1 MALIDEIRRL
11 AESKDSY
18 DPSITRQREAKVG
31 SRLARAAPAP
41 VVPAARVAEILSRS
55 TPSTVSRAAGV
66 TPAGVPGRTSYAA
79 RLGLPEPV
87 VSNETPE
94 TGGGTD
100 LKGLAGKAFMGII
113 DAVDTPRAAVVSSI
127 KEATDILPGFEGG
140 DGSFDVGD
148 LVQNT
153 RDNYGFGD
161 LVEQVMGPD
170 GTNRNIWLRRGLG
183 FAGDVAA
190 DPLTYLTFG
199 TVQAGKQAAKGAGYV
214 DEAGKLVASS
224 ADVLKPGQEL
234 LDASGKILPA
244 GRGSL
249 DQALASGSRTDL
261 AETIVQQAARRG
273 IVDDAVDRLATEAG
287 KRGRGAFT
295 AKGLARADV
304 DKELVGRLGLT
315 SDLGYRVKVPGTK
328 GINVKGSQRLAQ
340 ASENLKGNMKMNLG
354 GSATAKVFRRM
365 FIGDNS
371 ALGQAER
378 AFTEELITGAPN
390 AAVAARGL
398 AAIKLAKADSYLWMD
413 SATQDAGRMMK
424 GLNKLSKKEAA
435 EITHAVE
442 AGDLD
447 DLSAKVS
454 QWFEKAG
461 VDLNAKGV
469 NFDFRNNYVNH
480 VLTEDAR
487 RAIQTK
493 HPLLA
498 KISGLQGDAAF
509 QNAREL
515 VKDGEFLGEVL
526 ESGSIRELNQISNKV
541 LGFDLF
547 EDDIRVMMG
556 AYLHQGQRQML
567 KESTLQHA
575 ELMGVAKQLD
585 EVVDQG
591 VKDKAVAAK
600 LKEVQAAEAEELA
613 HMRDASRA
621 RKQVVEEGSKV
632 ATVARRADAKA
643 LTEAEKKL
651 DDAFREVTGLERKIT
666 VTEGKLAG
674 HEMALRNWQSVLDD
688 ATRSGKKLQA
698 KKKAEATRE
707 VKRLTKVVDRTKK
720 DLVNTKRRLARA
732 SDPARAKV
740 LKGEVD
746 AGAVALQQS
755 DEQMNAARAARAAMD
770 DPSLPVPGTPTPAL
784 RVAQASKRVEKGR
797 QQWLTENKAWGDASS
812 SFTWMLVDQDSAMAA
827 LRNRLDQFDRIRET
841 RISSPGVGVSN
852 ETVRLN
858 RAQLRENTRLV
869 LKTFDELGDEPT
881 LNMLRNIEAQA
892 AAHDMNAYRAAVTAA
907 EARKQIDVLSDPG
920 FQEHMTRVAGDGFT
934 AINDKVQVPEFFDDA
949 MSKIPETKDEW
960 TALRKTLSLY
970 DSGMNLWKGY
980 ATASPGFV
988 IRNAYTGMFNMWL
1001 DGVSPKSVK
1010 RFSKY
1015 LHIYHRD
1022 GLDAAQKWA
1031 KSYKGGK
1038 FSPKDLQDM
1047 DDALGAA
1054 AASGW
1059 GLTPQEVE
1067 STLIGSK
1074 RSVNPLK
1081 ADFAPI
1087 ERIRHLSSRT
1097 EAVMRGAHA
1106 FDVLQR
1112 GGDVTNALA
1121 RVEKFHFN
1129 YRDITSF
1136 DQAAKRVSPFW
1147 TFYSRNMALQ
1157 ADIWTRFPQKL
1168 NRSYFNLKRNM
1179 ELGTD
1184 EEEVLPEYMREMGA
1198 IRTPFGEDGGGKWYL
1213 TPDLPS
1219 LRFRQDFAQLT
1230 GTGGEGLD
1238 PLRLLSD
1245 TGPAV
1250 KTPVQLI
1257 ANRNLFTNIP
1267 FKNRLHEYDA
1277 DGNVVGREAPGM
1289 LQGEIP
1295 FTGLQ
1300 VPGAGQA
1307 IQQAANLLP
1316 GTEMVDGRLLMQDN
1330 TQSAV
1335 EDFVTV
1341 LGRQSRLDPNQ
1352 PKYEQRQA
1360 ASALSFLGA
1369 PVKQNTEQM
1378 IQGELYGRKV
1388 DAEEEAR
1395 QAAYME
1401 MIQGLSDG

>member
-1 MALIDEIRRL
+1 
-11 AESKDSY
+11 
-18 DPSITRQREAKVG
+18 
-31 SRLARAAPAP
+31 
-41 VVPAARVAEILSRS
+41 
-55 TPSTVSRAAGV
+55 
-66 TPAGVPGRTSYAA
+66 
-79 RLGLPEPV
+79 
-87 VSNETPE
+87 
-94 TGGGTD
+94 
-100 LKGLAGKAFMGII
+100 
-113 DAVDTPRAAVVSSI
+113 
-127 KEATDILPGFEGG
+127 
-140 DGSFDVGD
+140 
-148 LVQNT
+148 
-153 RDNYGFGD
+153 
-161 LVEQVMGPD
+161 
-170 GTNRNIWLRRGLG
+170 
-183 FAGDVAA
+183 
-190 DPLTYLTFG
+190 
-199 TVQAGKQAAKGAGYV
+199 
-214 DEAGKLVASS
+214 
-224 ADVLKPGQEL
+224 
-234 LDASGKILPA
+234 
-244 GRGSL
+244 
-249 DQALASGSRTDL
+249 
-261 AETIVQQAARRG
+261 
-273 IVDDAVDRLATEAG
+273 
-287 KRGRGAFT
+287 
-295 AKGLARADV
+295 
-304 DKELVGRLGLT
+304 
-315 SDLGYRVKVPGTK
+315 
-328 GINVKGSQRLAQ
+328 
-340 ASENLKGNMKMNLG
+340 
-354 GSATAKVFRRM
+354 
-365 FIGDNS
+365 
-371 ALGQAER
+371 
-378 AFTEELITGAPN
+378 
-390 AAVAARGL
+390 
-398 AAIKLAKADSYLWMD
+398 
-413 SATQDAGRMMK
+413 
-424 GLNKLSKKEAA
+424 
-435 EITHAVE
+435 
-442 AGDLD
+442 
-447 DLSAKVS
+447 
-454 QWFEKAG
+454 
-461 VDLNAKGV
+461 
-469 NFDFRNNYVNH
+469 
-480 VLTEDAR
+480 
-487 RAIQTK
+487 
-493 HPLLA
+493 
-498 KISGLQGDAAF
+498 
-509 QNAREL
+509 
-515 VKDGEFLGEVL
+515 
-526 ESGSIRELNQISNKV
+526 
-541 LGFDLF
+541 
-547 EDDIRVMMG
+547 
-556 AYLHQGQRQML
+556 
-567 KESTLQHA
+567 
-575 ELMGVAKQLD
+575 
-585 EVVDQG
+585 
-591 VKDKAVAAK
+591 
-600 LKEVQAAEAEELA
+600 
-613 HMRDASRA
+613 
-621 RKQVVEEGSKV
+621 
-632 ATVARRADAKA
+632 
-643 LTEAEKKL
+643 
-651 DDAFREVTGLERKIT
+651 
-666 VTEGKLAG
+666 
-674 HEMALRNWQSVLDD
+674 
-688 ATRSGKKLQA
+688 
-698 KKKAEATRE
+698 
-707 VKRLTKVVDRTKK
+707 
-720 DLVNTKRRLARA
+720 
-732 SDPARAKV
+732 
-740 LKGEVD
+740 
-746 AGAVALQQS
+746 
-755 DEQMNAARAARAAMD
+755 
-770 DPSLPVPGTPTPAL
+770 
-784 RVAQASKRVEKGR
+784 
-797 QQWLTENKAWGDASS
+797 
-812 SFTWMLVDQDSAMAA
+812 
-827 LRNRLDQFDRIRET
+827 
-841 RISSPGVGVSN
+841 
-852 ETVRLN
+852 
-858 RAQLRENTRLV
+858 
-869 LKTFDELGDEPT
+869 
-881 LNMLRNIEAQA
+881 
-892 AAHDMNAYRAAVTAA
+892 
-907 EARKQIDVLSDPG
+907 
-920 FQEHMTRVAGDGFT
+920 
-934 AINDKVQVPEFFDDA
+934 
-949 MSKIPETKDEW
+949 
-960 TALRKTLSLY
+960 
-970 DSGMNLWKGY
+970 
-980 ATASPGFV
+980 
-988 IRNAYTGMFNMWL
+988 
-1001 DGVSPKSVK
+1001 
-1010 RFSKY
+1010 

-1022 GLDAAQKWA
+1022 GLDAARKWA

-1395 QAAYME
+1395 QKAYME